1 MDLGLEGK
9 TALVT
14 ASTAGIGF
22 AIARSLLGEG
32 ARVVVNGRSDETVSR
47 AVEELGGGEP
57 LVADNGTAEGAA
69 VTTGAYPDVDILVNN
84 LGVYEEADPLE
95 ESDEQWR
102 HAFEVNVLSGVR
114 LARHYLRGMIERDRG
129 RVVFI
134 ASEAGISPP
143 PNMAAYS
150 ATKAMQLSAS
160 RSLAEVTK
168 GTGVTVNA
176 VMPGTTRAA
185 GLDAKLRE
193 RYPDVPIEEAS
204 ARFARDERPTSIIA
218 RLIEPHEIGD
228 FVAYVASERSSAI
241 NGAALRADGGIVR
254 HML

>member
-1 MDLGLEGK
+1 VNLELEGR

-32 ARVVVNGRSDETVSR
+32 ARVVVNGRSEETVSR
-47 AVEELGGGEP
+47 AVEQLGGGEP

-69 VTTGAYPDVDILVNN
+69 ATFEAFPEVDILVNN
-84 LGVYEEADPLE
+84 LGIYEEADPLE
-95 ESDEQWR
+95 ETDEQWA

-114 LARHYLRGMIERDRG
+114 LARHYLRGMLERDWG

-134 ASEAGISPP
+134 ASEAAVTPP

-150 ATKAMQLSAS
+150 ATKAMQVSAS

-168 GTGVTVNA
+168 GSGVTVNA
-176 VMPGTTRAA
+176 VRPGTTRAA

-193 RYPDVPIEEAS
+193 RYPGLPIEEAS
-204 ARFARDERPTSIIA
+204 ARFAREERPTSLIA
-218 RLIEPHEIGD
+218 RLIEPREIGD
-228 FVAYVASERSSAI
+228 FVAYVASPRASAI